1 MSLERIQA
9 ALLKSYAEDGGINHI
24 DGKNLPSEESVDR
37 LASDLMH
44 LLFPGYFE
52 HACLTKGDVPAAT
65 ERRLRTVYDR
75 LANELEKAMAFA
87 RDPAPRQT
95 AERIAMEL
103 LEQFPEL
110 RRIVQTDVEAA
121 YIGDPAARSLEEI
134 IVAYPCVLVI
144 SLQRIAHVL
153 YRLGVPL
160 LPRMLTEY
168 AHERTGTDI
177 HPGASIG
184 THFFIDHCS
193 GVVVGETA
201 RIGNHVKIYQGVT
214 LGAKSFELDEHGN
227 PVKGVKRHPDIE
239 DHVTIYP
246 GATILGGQTAI
257 GANSIIGSH
266 VWLMKSV
273 PANSIVYYQGDLT
286 SVGTLAHQAGR
297 PGHRRSARCRRRQL
311 DDLTTRP
318 CASPSPRCT
327 EPATTSS

>member
-9 ALLKSYAEDGGINHI
+9 ALLKSYAEHGGINHI
-24 DGKNLPSEESVDR
+24 DGSNLPSEESVNR

-52 HACLTKGDVPAAT
+52 QARLTKQDVAALT
-65 ERRLRTVYDR
+65 SRRLNEVLARLTV
-75 LANELEKAMAFA
+75 ELEKAMAFA
-87 RDPAPRQT
+87 SDPDPGAAAQ
-95 AERIAMEL
+95 RIAMTL
-103 LEQFPEL
+103 LEQFPEI
-110 RRIVQTDVEAA
+110 RRIVKTDVEAA
-121 YIGDPAARSLEEI
+121 YVGDPAARSLEEI

-153 YRLGVPL
+153 YREGVPL
-160 LPRMLTEY
+160 VPRMLTEY
-168 AHERTGTDI
+168 AHERTGTDL
-177 HPGASIG
+177 HPGAAIG

-193 GVVVGETA
+193 GVVVGETT

-246 GATILGGQTAI
+246 GATILGGQTVI
-257 GANSIIGSH
+257 GAHSIIGSH

-286 SVGTLAHQAGR
+286 SVVRERKADGTSAS
-297 PGHRRSARCRRRQL
+297 SARL
-311 DDLTTRP
+311 D
-318 CASPSPRCT
+318 AG
-327 EPATTSS
+327 AANWII